1 MVKNMGIVTFVST
14 LVIGA
19 VAGWMM
25 EQKHGSDLLRWSR
38 QKMMQRRA
46 LRRDRSKDTWE

>member
-1 MVKNMGIVTFVST
+1 MGIVTFVST

-25 EQKHGSDLLRWSR
+25 EQKHGSGLLRWSR

-46 LRRDRSKDTWE
+46 RRREEPQGWK

>member
-1 MVKNMGIVTFVST
+1 MSIVTFVST

-25 EQKHGSDLLRWSR
+25 EQKHGSELLRWSR

-46 LRRDRSKDTWE
+46 LRRESSEDSWK

>member
-1 MVKNMGIVTFVST
+1 MGIVTFVST

-25 EQKHGSDLLRWSR
+25 EQKHGSGLLRWSR
-38 QKMMQRRA
+38 QKMMQRRV
-46 LRRDRSKDTWE
+46 LRRRESSQDWE

>member
-1 MVKNMGIVTFVST
+1 MVKDMEIVTFVST

-25 EQKHGSDLLRWSR
+25 EQKHGSGLLRWRR

-46 LRRDRSKDTWE
+46 LRRREDQQDWQ

>member
-1 MVKNMGIVTFVST
+1 MGIVTFVST

-19 VAGWMM
+19 VAGWAM
-25 EQKHGSDLLRWSR
+25 EQKHGSGLLRWSR

-46 LRRDRSKDTWE
+46 LRRRDSPQDWE